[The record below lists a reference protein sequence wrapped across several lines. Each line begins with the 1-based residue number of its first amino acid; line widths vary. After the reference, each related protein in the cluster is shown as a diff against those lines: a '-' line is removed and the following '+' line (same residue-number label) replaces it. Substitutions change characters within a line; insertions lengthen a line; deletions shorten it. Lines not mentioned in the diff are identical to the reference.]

1 MANANVIA
9 PRLQN
14 APPEYDQLWM
24 NNLVSQLRLYFAQLD
39 NNGPINASSSG
50 VGGPNVKSGLSFI
63 HPNPSNPN
71 QFTSSLPTQADLS
84 NLRSGDV
91 YYDTSA
97 ANVLKM
103 KP

>member
-1 MANANVIA
+1 MANANVVQ
-9 PRLQN
+9 PRLQS
-14 APPEYDQLWM
+14 APAEYDQVWM
-24 NNLVSQLRLYFAQLD
+24 NNLVSQLRLYFTQID
-39 NNGPINASSSG
+39 NAGPMVAASSNIGTTS
-50 VGGPNVKSGLSFI
+50 VKSGLNFS

-71 QFTSSLPTQADLS
+71 KFVSSLPTQADLS

-97 ANVLKM
+97 NNVLKI

>member
-1 MANANVIA
+1 MSNANVVA

-14 APPEYDQLWM
+14 APAEYDQVWM

-39 NNGPINASSSG
+39 NNGPIIASSTG
-50 VGGPNVKSGLSFI
+50 VGTTSVKSGLAFT
-63 HPNPSNPN
+63 HPNPAAPN
-71 QFTSSLPTQADLS
+71 TYTSSLPTQADLT

-97 ANVLKM
+97 NNVLKI

>member
-1 MANANVIA
+1 MANANVVQ
-9 PRLQN
+9 PRLQS
-14 APPEYDQLWM
+14 APTEYDQAWM
-24 NNLVSQLRLYFAQLD
+24 NNLVSQLRLYFTQID
-39 NNGPINASSSG
+39 NAGPMVAASSNIGTTS
-50 VGGPNVKSGLSFI
+50 VKSGLNFS

-71 QFTSSLPTQADLS
+71 KFVSSLPTQADLS

-97 ANVLKM
+97 NNVLKM

>member
-1 MANANVIA
+1 MANANVTQ
-9 PRLQN
+9 PRLQS
-14 APPEYDQLWM
+14 APAEYDQVWM
-24 NNLVSQLRLYFAQLD
+24 NNLVSQLRLYFTQID
-39 NNGPINASSSG
+39 NAGPMVAASSNIGTTS
-50 VGGPNVKSGLSFI
+50 VKSGLNFS

-71 QFTSSLPTQADLS
+71 KFVSSLPTQADLS

-97 ANVLKM
+97 NNVLKI

>member
-1 MANANVIA
+1 MANANVTQ
-9 PRLQN
+9 PRLQS
-14 APPEYDQLWM
+14 APAEYDQAWM
-24 NNLVSQLRLYFAQLD
+24 NNLVSQLRLYFTQLD
-39 NNGPINASSSG
+39 NAGPMVAASSNIGTTS
-50 VGGPNVKSGLSFI
+50 VKSGLNFS

-71 QFTSSLPTQADLS
+71 KFVSSLPTQADLS

-97 ANVLKM
+97 NNVLKM

>member
-1 MANANVIA
+1 MANANVTQ
-9 PRLQN
+9 PRLQS
-14 APPEYDQLWM
+14 APAEYDQVWM
-24 NNLVSQLRLYFAQLD
+24 NNLVSQLRLYFTQID
-39 NNGPINASSSG
+39 NAGPMVAASSNIGTTS
-50 VGGPNVKSGLSFI
+50 VKSGLNFS

-71 QFTSSLPTQADLS
+71 KFVSSLPTQADLS

-97 ANVLKM
+97 NNVLKM